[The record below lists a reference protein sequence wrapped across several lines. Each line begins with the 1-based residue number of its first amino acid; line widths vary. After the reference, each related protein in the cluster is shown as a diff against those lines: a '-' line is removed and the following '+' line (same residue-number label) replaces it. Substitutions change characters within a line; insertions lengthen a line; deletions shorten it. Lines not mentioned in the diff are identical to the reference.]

1 MANRKLAGFE
11 QGESSSE
18 EGDIHNLS
26 REMII
31 EENETI
37 ISRDINRIQ
46 TPNLEPHDLNFSEYA
61 TLKEKM
67 YECDEEK
74 VNYQELYDNAQT
86 ELEGL
91 RQKLYYKSEEL
102 SELKV

>member
-1 MANRKLAGFE
+1 
-11 QGESSSE
+11 
-18 EGDIHNLS
+18 
-26 REMII
+26 MII

-67 YECDEEK
+67 YETEEEK
-74 VNYQELYDNAQT
+74 TNYQELYENIQN
-86 ELEGL
+86 ELEVIKV
-91 RQKLYYKSEEL
+91 KLQNKNDEISEF
-102 SELKV
+102 KI